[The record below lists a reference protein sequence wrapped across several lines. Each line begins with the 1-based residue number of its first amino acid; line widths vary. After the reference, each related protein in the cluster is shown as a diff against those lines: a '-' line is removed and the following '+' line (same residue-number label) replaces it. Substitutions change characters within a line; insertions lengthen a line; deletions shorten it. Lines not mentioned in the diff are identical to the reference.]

1 LSFGQPVFTNNIDP
15 AILGGWGVRS
25 ADWGIGASVQQE
37 ILPRVSVEVGYT
49 RRWLQGFNVTDNV
62 LVTSS
67 NFDAFSV
74 AAPADPRLPGG
85 GGYIV
90 SGLYNVTP
98 SLSGQT
104 SNLLTRAGVSGYAE
118 QSQRYNG
125 VLLNLSA
132 RPRKGLT
139 FQGGLNA
146 GSTVMD
152 SCGIRAQLLEIA
164 PTNPYCYNAPG
175 LVTRVTGLG
184 SYTIPKIDVLFS
196 GTFRSDQGGPLSA
209 NYAVP
214 NAAVVPSLGRSLS
227 GNATNVTVNL
237 LTPGERWGD
246 RINEIDIRIAKI
258 LQFGRTRTNIGF
270 DLYNVGNTSPVITYN
285 EAYVPGGSWLAP
297 TGVLSPRFAKF
308 SVSFDF

>member
-1 LSFGQPVFTNNIDP
+1 MFTNNIDP